1 MNYPRSIAFAIAA
14 LVVLSLTPVA
24 DAAPPPPEVTIIAP
38 SSIEA
43 GEPGVVAPFVFNN
56 SNQPLAGP
64 VTIVETV
71 SPGAELSAP
80 SCFCESALDEL
91 ARRKDQNC
99 ELSGRTWTCIV
110 DFESPGMRGGVL
122 LRSSDSFQDGQLISA
137 EPGAS
142 GDITID
148 VRVTSANAPAVEA
161 QKTVRIGPP
170 GPYEFGWK
178 GALRRSDRSPFA
190 TAGSTPDSFLT
201 DLSQPTFPRKAFG
214 IFPAVTDV
222 AQQLDEVVAHL
233 PPGFIG
239 NPQAVPTCPFVELQH
254 HQGNTPTCPRD
265 SQVGLVKLSVG
276 GFTGRDMLTPAL
288 FNLEPSVGS
297 PARFGF
303 EVFGVPVVL
312 TARLNPDDYSIDLVS
327 SNTSSTLALFD
338 AEVEVWG
345 VPTDPS
351 HDGVRGRCLEKGTV
365 NGNGNECPSALPRTA
380 FLRTPTRCEGPLRFG
395 LEATTYQHPEL
406 VHEKSFELPVLQA
419 CDKIP
424 FDPDISVQA
433 TSLDAESPTGL
444 HATVQVPNTGL
455 ENPDAVSESDI
466 KAVKVALPRGVTLNP
481 SQAEGLGVCTEAQY
495 ESSEL
500 SFHPDGTKGCPAD
513 SKIGTVEVHTPLLKE
528 TIPGNVYV
536 AKPYDNPFDSLLA
549 IYVVLEEPMRGVL
562 VKLAGKV
569 EPDEKTGKI
578 VTTFSDLPQQPFSSF
593 EFKFR
598 EGARAPLVTPS
609 TCGTYTTDA
618 EFTPWANPDQV
629 IKRSTAFQIT
639 RGIGGAPCPKGAPGF
654 KPGFSAG
661 SINNNAG
668 SFSAF
673 DMRLT
678 RQDGEQDMTRFST
691 TLPPGVLGK
700 LAGVSKCP
708 ETAIAIAKAKTGLDE
723 RANPSC
729 PASSEIGHSLVGAGV
744 GSVLTYIPG
753 KIYLGGPFHGDPLS
767 VIAIT
772 PAVAGPFDVGTVV
785 VHEAL
790 TLNPKTAEVEVDG
803 AASDP
808 IPHILKG
815 IPAKVRDLRVYV
827 DKPNFILN
835 PTSCAPSAT
844 EATLSGGGADP
855 FSVADDVP
863 VALTSRYQAAGCQGL
878 GFKPSLALNLKGG
891 TKRGEFPALKALYKP
906 RKGDA
911 NVKGLVVRLPRS
923 AFLEQGHIR
932 TICTRVQFAA
942 DNCPK
947 ASVYGQIKAWTPL
960 LEDPLEGPVYLRS
973 SSHKL
978 PDLVFD
984 LHGLVDVEVS
994 TRIDSSHGGIRAT
1007 VQDAPDA
1014 PISKVLLKMQGAE
1027 KGLIVN
1033 SRNLCGHDSRA
1044 NVEGEGQNGKQVA
1057 LKPVLRPDCGG
1068 KGRKKK
1074 R

>member
-1 MNYPRSIAFAIAA
+1 MTPRARFPRLARRFCQVALLGLILPAA
-14 LVVLSLTPVA
+14 AAATPA
-24 DAAPPPPEVTIIAP
+24 PEVQLIAP
-38 SSIEA
+38 TAIEA
-43 GEPGVVAPFVFNN
+43 GQSSIAEAYVTNN

-64 VTIVETV
+64 ITITETV
-71 SPGAELSAP
+71 SAGAELSAP
-80 SCFCESALDEL
+80 FFAESAFDEFK
-91 ARRKDQNC
+91 RVTGESCVQ
-99 ELSGRTWTCIV
+99 SGSSWTCTLTV
-110 DFESPGMRGGVL
+110 ESPGIRGGVVLYRVEERQL
-122 LRSSDSFQDGQLISA
+122 LTV
-137 EPGAS
+137 EPGATE
-142 GDITID
+142 DIAFS
-148 VRVTSANAPAVEA
+148 VRVTSGNAPPVEVTRTVQVGPSPPFAVA
-161 QKTVRIGPP
+161 
-170 GPYEFGWK
+170 WK
-178 GALRRSDRSPFA
+178 GGLRKADRSTFNA
-190 TAGSTPDSFLT
+190 AGSTPQDFTT
-201 DLSQPTFPRKAFG
+201 DLEPTTFSKFFFG
-214 IFPAVTDV
+214 ALPTIGGTE
-222 AQQLDEVVAHL
+222 QLDDAIAHL
-233 PPGFIG
+233 PPGLIG
-239 NPQAVPTCPFVELQH
+239 NPQATPICPLVGLLRFLD
-254 HQGNTPTCPRD
+254 NTPDCPQD
-265 SQVGLVKLSVG
+265 SQIGVFRGMVNGKMLVAGLYNVEA
-276 GFTGRDMLTPAL
+276 PA
-288 FNLEPSVGS
+288 GAA
-297 PARFGF
+297 ARFGF
-303 EVFGVPVVL
+303 SAHRIPILL
-312 TARLNPDDYSIDLVS
+312 TATLNPDDYGIDVS
-327 SNTSSTLALFD
+327 SFNTNTTLSLGD
-338 AEVEVWG
+338 AVIEIWG
-345 VPTDPS
+345 VPADAS
-351 HDGVRGRCLEKGTV
+351 HDGVRGLCLATAGL
-365 NGNGNECPSALPRTA
+365 GGSGDECPSGQPRTA
-380 FLRTPTRCEGPLRFG
+380 FLRTPTRCDSPASVG
-395 LEATTYQHPEL
+395 LQATTYQHPEI
-406 VHEKSFELPVLQA
+406 VHKESFELPALKA
-419 CDKIP
+419 CDRIP
-424 FDPDISVQA
+424 FDPSIDAQT
-433 TSLDAESPTGL
+433 TSLDTESPSGL
-444 HATVQVPNTGL
+444 HVNVNMPNTGL
-455 ENPDAVSESDI
+455 ENPEAVSESDI
-466 KAVKVALPRGVTLNP
+466 KEVKVSLPQGVTLNP
-481 SQAEGLGVCTEAQY
+481 SQAEGLGVCSPAQY

-513 SKIGTVEVHTPLLKE
+513 SKIGSVEVHTPLLKE

-609 TCGTYTTDA
+609 TCGTYTTEA
-618 EFTPWANPDQV
+618 EFTPWANPDQT
-629 IKRSTAFQIT
+629 IKRSTGFQIT
-639 RGIGGAPCPKGAPGF
+639 RGIGGAPCPNGAPGF

-827 DKPNFILN
+827 DRPDFILN

-844 EATLSGGGADP
+844 DAILAGGGADP

-878 GFKPSLALNLKGG
+878 GFKPNLSLNLKGG

-960 LEDPLEGPVYLRS
+960 LEEPLAGPVYLRS

-994 TRIDSSHGGIRAT
+994 TRIDSAQGGIRAT

-1057 LKPVLRPDCGG
+1057 LKPVMRADCGG
-1068 KGRKKK
+1068 KRKHK
-1074 R
+1074 RHRG

>member
-1 MNYPRSIAFAIAA
+1 MRYLRSTAVAIVALAA
-14 LVVLSLTPVA
+14 LATAPSA
-24 DAAPPPPEVTIIAP
+24 GAAPPPPEVTLEVP
-38 SSIEA
+38 DSIEA
-43 GEPGVVAPFVFNN
+43 GHSAPIGLFVLNN
-56 SNQPLAGP
+56 TNQRLAGP
-64 VTIVETV
+64 VTITETV
-71 SPGAELSAP
+71 SPGGQLTEP
-80 SCFCESALDEL
+80 SFVES
-91 ARRKDQNC
+91 
-99 ELSGRTWTCIV
+99 LSGLPGVSESVTDRHCEQSGLTWTCTLTV
-110 DFESPGMRGGVL
+110 EPPGIRGGVRL
-122 LRSSDSFQDGQLISA
+122 APTASGSQGQQLSA
-137 EPGAS
+137 EAGTDS
-142 GDITID
+142 VTLD
-148 VRVTSANAPAVEA
+148 VKVTSGNAPTVEA
-161 QKTVRIGPP
+161 HKTVRFGPP
-170 GPYEFGWK
+170 GPYEFSWDGM
-178 GALRRSDRSPFA
+178 LRKSDHSAFTA
-190 TAGSTPDSFLT
+190 AGSTPDSFRT
-201 DLSQPTFPRKAFG
+201 DLGQTTFGRLVVGF
-214 IFPAVTDV
+214 FPVSSV
-222 AQQLDEVVAHL
+222 AEQLDDAAVHL
-233 PPGFIG
+233 PPGFVG
-239 NPQAVPTCPFVELQH
+239 NPQAIPTCSFAELQSYD
-254 HQGNTPTCPRD
+254 GNYPLCSKD
-265 SQVGLVKLSVG
+265 SQVGLFTFSVAGFGGGVKLIKPLYNVE
-276 GFTGRDMLTPAL
+276 TPA
-288 FNLEPSVGS
+288 GA

-303 EVFGVPVVL
+303 NAFGVPTLL
-312 TARLNPDDYSIDLVS
+312 TARLNPDDYGIEILSP
-327 SNTSSTLALFD
+327 NTNSTLALTN

-345 VPTDPS
+345 VPADAS
-351 HDGVRGRCLEKGTV
+351 HDGLRGNCIATGQ
-365 NGNGNECPSALPRTA
+365 ECPSGQPRTA
-380 FLRTPTRCEGPLRFG
+380 FLRTPTRCDAPLDFG
-395 LEATTYQHPEL
+395 LEANTYQHPDL
-406 VHEKSFELPVLQA
+406 IHKKSFELPALKA
-419 CDKIP
+419 CDKLP
-424 FDPDISVQA
+424 FDPEITAQT
-433 TSLDAESPTGL
+433 TSLDTESPTGL
-444 HATVQVPNTGL
+444 HVDVNMPNTGL
-455 ENPDAVSESDI
+455 ESPDAVSESDI
-466 KAVKVALPRGVTLNP
+466 KAVKVALPQGVTLNP
-481 SQAEGLGVCTEAQY
+481 SQAEGLGVCSPAQY

-500 SFHPDGTKGCPAD
+500 SFHPDGQHGCPAD

-528 TIPGNVYV
+528 AIPGNVYV
-536 AKPYDNPFDSLLA
+536 AKQYDNPFDSLLA

-578 VTTFSDLPQQPFSSF
+578 VTTFEDLPQQPFSSF

-609 TCGTYTTDA
+609 TCGSYETEA
-618 EFTPWANPDQV
+618 QFVPWSDPSRTL
-629 IKRSTAFQIT
+629 IRKTGFQIT

-668 SFSAF
+668 SYSPFN
-673 DMRLT
+673 MRLT
-678 RQDGEQDMTRFST
+678 RADGEQDMTRFST

-700 LAGVSKCP
+700 LAGLSKCP
-708 ETAIAIAKAKTGLDE
+708 ETAIAVAKAKSGLDE
-723 RANPSC
+723 RSDPSC

-827 DKPNFILN
+827 DKPDFILN

-844 EATLSGGGADP
+844 DAILAGGGADP
-855 FSVADDVP
+855 FSSADDVP
-863 VALTSRYQAAGCQGL
+863 ITLTSRYQAAGCQGL
-878 GFKPSLALNLKGG
+878 GFKPSLSLNLKGG
-891 TKRGEFPALKALYKP
+891 TKRGEFPALNALYKP

-960 LEDPLEGPVYLRS
+960 LEEPLEGPVYLRS

-994 TRIDSSHGGIRAT
+994 TRIDSAQGGIRAT

-1014 PISKVLLKMQGAE
+1014 PISKVLLRMQGAQ

-1033 SRNLCGHDSRA
+1033 SRNLCGAASKA
-1044 NVEGEGQNGKQVA
+1044 NVDFVGQNGKEA
-1057 LKPVLRPDCGG
+1057 SENPAMRADCG
-1068 KGRKKK
+1068 KGRHK
-1074 R
+1074 RHRG